1 MAEVVN
7 ITRKIERQSNEQ
19 HIEKLREEGVA
30 IYDWIEAL
38 NGMTEYA
45 AKEVLNFP
53 PPDKMVAELH
63 GRSADIK
70 RQIIQLKGLV

>member
-1 MAEVVN
+1 MVQVVS
-7 ITRKIERQSNEQ
+7 ITRKIERESNQQ
-19 HIEKLREEGVA
+19 HIAKLREECVD

-45 AKEVLNFP
+45 AKEVLDFP

-63 GRSADIK
+63 RRSADIK
-70 RQIIQLKGLV
+70 RQVIQLKGLI